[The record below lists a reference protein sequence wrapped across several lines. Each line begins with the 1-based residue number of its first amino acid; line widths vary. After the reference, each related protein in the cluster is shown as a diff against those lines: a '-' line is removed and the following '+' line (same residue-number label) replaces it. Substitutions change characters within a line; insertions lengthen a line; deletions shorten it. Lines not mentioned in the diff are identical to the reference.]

1 MINAKIGLISD
12 LHLYKKKTTNI
23 ERALSKLHDIE
34 LLLIVGDIADRAEEK
49 QYDMLLTLLKEQL
62 NDTVVYC
69 VSGNHDN
76 PARDDTNYRL
86 FERKVNN
93 EYPSL
98 IDDCGAF
105 YKCINEHIDLIGLNP
120 TYCQK
125 QFFFP
130 DKGRQ
135 LEFLQQSLNRSSCNY
150 HIIMC
155 HPPLILHNPQRTAD
169 MTPYIVAEQDKRFQ
183 EILDMNRNVI
193 LVSGHTHLS
202 PTVEFDD
209 THNNM
214 YINDGSICPTVQKD
228 GSGKIQQG
236 NVILLEICSEGLFI
250 TVKGVHTNKIFME
263 KFVGI

>member
-1 MINAKIGLISD
+1 MA
-12 LHLYKKKTTNI
+12 
-23 ERALSKLHDIE
+23 
-34 LLLIVGDIADRAEEK
+34 
-49 QYDMLLTLLKEQL
+49 
-62 NDTVVYC
+62 VYC

-120 TYCQK
+120 TYCQNAILLS
-125 QFFFP
+125 
-130 DKGRQ
+130 RQ
-135 LEFLQQSLNRSSCNY
+135 GSSVGIFTTKSQQKLLYY

-183 EILDMNRNVI
+183 GILDMNRNVI
-193 LVSGHTHLS
+193 LVSGAYPSLS
-202 PTVEFDD
+202 YCRV
-209 THNNM
+209 
-214 YINDGSICPTVQKD
+214 
-228 GSGKIQQG
+228 
-236 NVILLEICSEGLFI
+236 
-250 TVKGVHTNKIFME
+250 
-263 KFVGI
+263 